1 MFSFFFF
8 NSFVNFKKKCSF
20 FGHIVEQLAT
30 LLWWCLEISYLCMCH
45 VYDLIIPRVHRC
57 LTAARSFQDSAVII
71 KSLVYTKLYYRRV
84 KLSCCD
90 PISIAAKEIL
100 CFGSLKKL
108 AVCFKEPKKIQLGHK
123 TNSSVSGEN
132 TGWFQPPCTK
142 LVFFSM

>member
-1 MFSFFFF
+1 M
-8 NSFVNFKKKCSF
+8 
-20 FGHIVEQLAT
+20 VEQLAT

-45 VYDLIIPRVHRC
+45 VYDLIIPRVHQC

-100 CFGSLKKL
+100 CFGS
-108 AVCFKEPKKIQLGHK
+108 
-123 TNSSVSGEN
+123 
-132 TGWFQPPCTK
+132 
-142 LVFFSM
+142 